1 MAQSIDFDTVEQ
13 LKGIFDERY
22 VLQTDCTK
30 EQESVNRKFAN
41 DDKRIDLIQQKVKL
55 FEKLAYIIATASVG
69 SFITQLATLFMNNG
83 G

>member
-1 MAQSIDFDTVEQ
+1 MVLDLETVNE
-13 LKGIFDERY
+13 LKRIFDERY
-22 VLQTDCTK
+22 VQQADCTK

-41 DDKRIDLIQQKVKL
+41 DDKRIDMMAQKIRL

-69 SFITQLATLFMNNG
+69 SFVTQLATLLMNNG